1 MKCKKFLKSITLLLA
16 LGVLFWGLTNQEA
29 RAQESKIKGMS
40 MRIAHAAPTTDPRHL
55 GALEIKKVLERES
68 KGKIKVDVFP
78 AGQIGGDRDLIEAAQ
93 SAGIQIVILPTAFM
107 GGFQPL
113 MTLLDVPYLFPQDPI
128 PARKVIDGPAGDTL
142 LKTLDSVRLVG
153 LDFWESAYKHFSANK
168 PLRTL
173 EDFKGLKFRV
183 MPSDMLITMI
193 KAFGGSAVTFPYS
206 EVYTAL
212 QTGSID
218 GQEASLTSIY
228 NMKFHEVQKFIT
240 KTYHIKSEF
249 LIMGSKIWFD
259 GLNEETRALVRKAV
273 NEGAKV
279 NEAAKKEEEEKSAA
293 LIQKAGTK
301 IVELAP
307 AAIKKFQEAT
317 FQPCLNVYLKKNGD
331 RGQKLVDLINQEIA
345 KAKKSSARDQ

>member
-1 MKCKKFLKSITLLLA
+1 MKKMYQGVFVCLA
-16 LGVLFWGLTNQEA
+16 LSLIFWVLPNPDA
-29 RAQESKIKGMS
+29 IAQDSKVKS
-40 MRIAHAAPTTDPRHL
+40 MAIRIGHAAPTTDPRHL
-55 GALEIKKVLERES
+55 GAVEIKRVLEGES

-93 SAGIQIVILPTAFM
+93 AGGVQIVIFPAAFL

-113 MTLLDVPYLFPQDPI
+113 TSLLDVPYLFPQDTNL
-128 PARKVIDGPAGDTL
+128 ARKVIDGPPGDAL

-173 EDFKGLKFRV
+173 ADFKGLKFRV
-183 MPSDMLITMI
+183 MPSEMLLTMI
-193 KAFGGSAVTFPYS
+193 KSFGGSAVTFPYS
-206 EVYTAL
+206 EVYTGL

-240 KTYHIKSEF
+240 MTYHIKSEF
-249 LIMGSKIWFD
+249 LIMGSKVWFD
-259 GLNEETRALVRKAV
+259 GLNDETRNLVRKAV

-279 NEAAKKEEEEKSAA
+279 NAAAKKEEEEKSAG

-301 IVELAP
+301 IMDLTP
-307 AAIKKFQEAT
+307 AEIKKFQEAT
-317 FQPCLNVYLKKNGD
+317 FQPCLDVYLKKNGD
-331 RGQKLVDLINQEIA
+331 RGRKLADLFTQEIA
-345 KAKKSSARDQ
+345 KGK